1 MVPGVQADL
10 VPLVGHAA
18 DGLGPVRHL
27 LAHQKKRGL
36 YAPLG
41 QAVQKGVG
49 GAQPDA
55 VFGDDPA
62 AWVTDTQ
69 RTTGGSIHSVTIG
82 GVTVTGAQAR
92 TIFGLRSATFTLTYA
107 DGIFTFSVT
116 GFGHGVGMSQYGADA
131 MAEEGKT
138 YSEILQHYYTGV
150 TVEECPAEFFK
161 EATP

>member
-1 MVPGVQADL
+1 M
-10 VPLVGHAA
+10 
-18 DGLGPVRHL
+18 
-27 LAHQKKRGL
+27 
-36 YAPLG
+36 
-41 QAVQKGVG
+41 
-49 GAQPDA
+49 
-55 VFGDDPA
+55 
-62 AWVTDTQ
+62 
-69 RTTGGSIHSVTIG
+69 TIG

-107 DGIFTFSVT
+107 DGTFTFSVT

-161 EATP
+161 N